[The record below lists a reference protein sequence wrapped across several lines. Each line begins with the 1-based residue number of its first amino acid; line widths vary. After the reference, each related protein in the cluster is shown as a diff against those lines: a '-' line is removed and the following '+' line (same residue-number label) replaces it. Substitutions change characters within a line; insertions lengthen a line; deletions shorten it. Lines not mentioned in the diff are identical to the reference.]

1 MFIAQTAEQAKI
13 RTWLEE
19 QFQPDEL
26 RAVEIVTR
34 NAVRI
39 MDRNYDSAIVVC
51 RQDGTIRLVRPDA
64 EAC

>member
-1 MFIAQTAEQAKI
+1 MLTVQTAEQTKI
-13 RTWLEE
+13 RAWLEE

-39 MDRNYDSAIVVC
+39 VDRYHDTALVVC

>member
-13 RTWLEE
+13 RAWLEK
-19 QFQPDEL
+19 QFQPDEI
-26 RAVEIVTR
+26 RSVETVTK

-39 MDRNYDSAIVVC
+39 VDRNYDSSLVVC
-51 RQDGTIRLVRPDA
+51 RQDGTIEIVSDDA

>member
-1 MFIAQTAEQAKI
+1 MFIAQTTEQQKLL
-13 RTWLEE
+13 RWLDE

-39 MDRNYDSAIVVC
+39 VDRYHDTALVVC

-64 EAC
+64 DAC

>member
-1 MFIAQTAEQAKI
+1 MFTAHTAEQAKI
-13 RTWLEE
+13 RAWLEE

-34 NAVRI
+34 NAVWI
-39 MDRNYDSAIVVC
+39 VDRYHDTALVVC
-51 RQDGTIRLVRPDA
+51 RQDGNIEIVSDDA

>member
-1 MFIAQTAEQAKI
+1 MFIAQTTEQQKLL
-13 RTWLEE
+13 RWLED
-19 QFQPDEL
+19 QFQPDEI
-26 RAVEIVTR
+26 RSVETVAK

-39 MDRNYDSAIVVC
+39 VDWNYDSAMVVC

>member
-1 MFIAQTAEQAKI
+1 MFVAQTAEQAKI
-13 RTWLEE
+13 RAWLEE

-26 RAVEIVTR
+26 RAMEIVTR

-39 MDRNYDSAIVVC
+39 VDRYHDTALVVC
-51 RQDGTIRLVRPDA
+51 RQDGTVEIVSDDA

>member
-1 MFIAQTAEQAKI
+1 MFIAQTPEQRKI
-13 RTWLEE
+13 RKWLEE

-39 MDRNYDSAIVVC
+39 VDRNYDSSMVVC

-64 EAC
+64 DAC

>member
-1 MFIAQTAEQAKI
+1 MFIAQTVEQIKI
-13 RTWLEE
+13 RAWLEK

-26 RAVEIVTR
+26 RAAEIVTR

-39 MDRNYDSAIVVC
+39 MDRCHDTALVVC
-51 RQDGTIRLVRPDA
+51 RQDGAIEIISDDA

>member
-13 RTWLEE
+13 RAWLEE

-26 RAVEIVTR
+26 RAAEIVTR

-39 MDRNYDSAIVVC
+39 VDRYHDAALAVC
-51 RQDGTIRLVRPDA
+51 RQDGTIEIVSDDA

>member
-13 RTWLEE
+13 RAWLEE

-26 RAVEIVTR
+26 RAVEIVIR

-39 MDRNYDSAIVVC
+39 MDRYHDTALVVC
-51 RQDGTIRLVRPDA
+51 RQDGAIEIVSDNA

>member
-13 RTWLEE
+13 HAWLEE

-39 MDRNYDSAIVVC
+39 VDRYHDTALVVC

>member
-1 MFIAQTAEQAKI
+1 MFIAQTTEQAKI
-13 RTWLEE
+13 RAWLEE

-39 MDRNYDSAIVVC
+39 VDRYHDSALVVC
-51 RQDGTIRLVRPDA
+51 RQDGAIEIVTDDA

>member
-1 MFIAQTAEQAKI
+1 MFVAQTAEQVKI
-13 RTWLEE
+13 RAWLEE

-26 RAVEIVTR
+26 RSVEIVTR

-39 MDRNYDSAIVVC
+39 MDRYHDTALVVC
-51 RQDGTIRLVRPDA
+51 RQDGTVRLVRPDA

>member
-1 MFIAQTAEQAKI
+1 MFIAQTVEQVKI
-13 RTWLEE
+13 RAWLEE
-19 QFQPDEL
+19 QFQPDEI
-26 RAVEIVTR
+26 RSVETVAK

-39 MDRNYDSAIVVC
+39 VDRNYDSTMVVC

>member
-1 MFIAQTAEQAKI
+1 MFIAQTAEQVKI
-13 RTWLEE
+13 RAWLEE
-19 QFQPDEL
+19 QFQPGEL

-39 MDRNYDSAIVVC
+39 VARYHDTALVVC
-51 RQDGTIRLVRPDA
+51 RQDGAIEIVADDA

>member
-13 RTWLEE
+13 RAWLEE
-19 QFQPDEL
+19 QFQPDEIR
-26 RAVEIVTR
+26 RAETVAK

-39 MDRNYDSAIVVC
+39 VDRYHDAALVVC

>member
-1 MFIAQTAEQAKI
+1 MFIAQTTEQQKLL
-13 RTWLEE
+13 RWLEE
-19 QFQPDEL
+19 QFQPDEI
-26 RAVEIVTR
+26 RSVETLAK

-39 MDRNYDSAIVVC
+39 VDRYHDTALVVC

>member
-1 MFIAQTAEQAKI
+1 MFMAQTSEQSRIKK
-13 RTWLEE
+13 WLEE

-39 MDRNYDSAIVVC
+39 VDRNYDSSMVVC

-64 EAC
+64 DAC

>member
-1 MFIAQTAEQAKI
+1 MFIAQTTEQQKLL
-13 RTWLEE
+13 RWLED

-26 RAVEIVTR
+26 RAAEIVTR

-39 MDRNYDSAIVVC
+39 MDRYYDTALVVC
-51 RQDGTIRLVRPDA
+51 RQDGTIEIVSDDA

>member
-1 MFIAQTAEQAKI
+1 MFIAQTTEQQKLL
-13 RTWLEE
+13 RWLEE
-19 QFQPDEL
+19 QFQPDEIQS
-26 RAVEIVTR
+26 VETVAK

-39 MDRNYDSAIVVC
+39 VDRNYDSTMVVC

>member
-1 MFIAQTAEQAKI
+1 MFTAQTAEQAKI

-26 RAVEIVTR
+26 RAVEITTR

-39 MDRNYDSAIVVC
+39 VGRCHDTALVVC
-51 RQDGTIRLVRPDA
+51 RQDGTIEIVSDDA

>member
-13 RTWLEE
+13 RAWLEK

-26 RAVEIVTR
+26 RAAEVVTR

-39 MDRNYDSAIVVC
+39 MDRYYDTALVVC
-51 RQDGTIRLVRPDA
+51 RQNGAIEIVSDNA

>member
-1 MFIAQTAEQAKI
+1 MFIAQTPEQSKI
-13 RTWLEE
+13 KKWLEE

-26 RAVEIVTR
+26 RSVEIVTR

-39 MDRNYDSAIVVC
+39 MDRYHDTALVVC
-51 RQDGTIRLVRPDA
+51 RQDSTIEIVSDDA